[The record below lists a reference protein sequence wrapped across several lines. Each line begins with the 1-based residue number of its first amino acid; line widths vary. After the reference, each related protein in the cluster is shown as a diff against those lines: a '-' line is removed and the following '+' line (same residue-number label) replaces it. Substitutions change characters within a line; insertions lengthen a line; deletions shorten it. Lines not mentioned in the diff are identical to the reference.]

1 MTVLI
6 VPVSQVNRLGTIPQ
20 PDNIVVLPTLAP
32 YRKFLVK
39 VDSSSHCRHF
49 CNKNRGGPF
58 DRGSDFQ
65 TESDWENKK
74 SESWDK
80 H

>member
-39 VDSSSHCRHF
+39 VLLSSLS
-49 CNKNRGGPF
+49 PF
-58 DRGSDFQ
+58 LLS
-65 TESDWENKK
+65 K
-74 SESWDK
+74 SEVGLSIEVQIFK
-80 H
+80 

>member
-32 YRKFLVK
+32 YRKFLVN
-39 VDSSSHCRHF
+39 VLLSSLS
-49 CNKNRGGPF
+49 PF
-58 DRGSDFQ
+58 L
-65 TESDWENKK
+65 
-74 SESWDK
+74 
-80 H
+80 

>member
-39 VDSSSHCRHF
+39 VLLSSLS
-49 CNKNRGGPF
+49 PVML
-58 DRGSDFQ
+58 
-65 TESDWENKK
+65 TK
-74 SESWDK
+74 SEVGLSIEVSIFT
-80 H
+80 

>member
-39 VDSSSHCRHF
+39 VLLSSLL
-49 CNKNRGGPF
+49 PVLL
-58 DRGSDFQ
+58 
-65 TESDWENKK
+65 TK
-74 SESWDK
+74 SEVGLSTEVPFFK
-80 H
+80 

>member
-39 VDSSSHCRHF
+39 IHSSPHCCQF
-49 CNKNRGGPF
+49 
-58 DRGSDFQ
+58 
-65 TESDWENKK
+65 W
-74 SESWDK
+74 
-80 H
+80 

>member
-39 VDSSSHCRHF
+39 ILLSSFVAISV
-49 CNKNRGGPF
+49 NKIRGGPF

-65 TESDWENKK
+65 RESDWENKI
-74 SESWDK
+74 SELNK
-80 H
+80 Y